1 MKKENPKLQ
10 SDSDSGQ
17 KYYFYSEFDLARIIM
32 LQVKGKVASSV
43 LTFINTSVKLK
54 NYKKGNLI
62 NKFSCPYTTIVNL
75 TGQEKSSIHRAVNSL
90 VQSKVLLKNSDGSLS
105 WNLQGIDYSFD
116 LHRKN
121 LELKEKKKAEQ
132 TQIKAEKP
140 IINPL
145 QLIANGKISS
155 N

>member
-1 MKKENPKLQ
+1 MKKGNPKLQ
-10 SDSDSGQ
+10 SNSDSGQ
-17 KYYFYSEFDLARIIM
+17 KMYFYNEYDLARIIM
-32 LQVKGKVASSV
+32 LQVKGKVAASV
-43 LTFINTSVKLK
+43 LNFININQKLD
-54 NYKKGNLI
+54 NLKGHNLI
-62 NKFSCPYTTIVNL
+62 NKFSCPYAMIINA

-121 LELKEKKKAEQ
+121 LELKKKKEAEQ
-132 TQIKAEKP
+132 SKIKPEKS

-145 QLIANGKISS
+145 QLIANAKLY
-155 N
+155 NN